1 MHIPKRQSAYF
12 LKKGILYHNVD
23 NEADTVAAV
32 LWPRPTSTTE
42 NYYKHGL
49 THENDMV

>member
-1 MHIPKRQSAYF
+1 MDLKTTNIPKRQSAHF

-32 LWPRPTSTTE
+32 L
-42 NYYKHGL
+42 
-49 THENDMV
+49 